1 MLPLKLSFPFWYY
14 TIFTLDVV
22 EDTGSSLT
30 SNAYFIAILLAIR
43 QCVVLFEK
51 KTTRVRR
58 TESEELSITGEHS

>member
-51 KTTRVRR
+51 KNYQGKENRKRR
-58 TESEELSITGEHS
+58 TLYYGGT